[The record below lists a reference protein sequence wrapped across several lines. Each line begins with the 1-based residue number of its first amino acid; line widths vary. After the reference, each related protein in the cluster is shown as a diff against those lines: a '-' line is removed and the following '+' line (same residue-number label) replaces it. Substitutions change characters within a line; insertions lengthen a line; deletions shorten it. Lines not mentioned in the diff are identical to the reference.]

1 MTLMLVVVF
10 MITLI
15 YMATAGRLISYVKL
29 LAIQGIVLFGLAYL
43 ELHSIDPLNLAF
55 ILIETLVVKGVAIP
69 LFLVKV
75 INRNQISREMEANIS
90 AFSSLL
96 AMTLGIALSFAL
108 SYRVSQ
114 DTEHMLFLT
123 GALSSI
129 FAGIFLIVL
138 RRKIIT
144 HIMGYMV
151 LENGIFMLSLAV
163 GSAMPMAVNAGIL
176 LDILTSVLVL
186 GVFVNRIGDRFQSVE
201 IEQLARLRD

>member
-108 SYRVSQ
+108 AYRVSQ

>member
-43 ELHSIDPLNLAF
+43 ELHSIDPINLTF
-55 ILIETLVVKGVAIP
+55 ILIETLGVKGIAIP
-69 LFLVKV
+69 LFLVKL
-75 INRNQISREMEANIS
+75 INRNHISRETEANIS

-108 SYRVSQ
+108 AYRVSK

-123 GALSSI
+123 GALSSV

-201 IEQLARLRD
+201 IEQLAKLRD